1 MANKK
6 GDISSMGV
14 ILTRLPTVFLTL
26 STKSNKNKQW
36 NILLDNSSEKESDE
50 NIIIAGI
57 LYVCN
62 WRFKRKEI
70 KYYTNV
76 LKNIQ
81 EPDPEYQNL
90 LYKLKPVGS
99 KDEKSKSDD
108 LKDIYGNFVILR
120 NGRLSRTSS

>member
-1 MANKK
+1 M
-6 GDISSMGV
+6 
-14 ILTRLPTVFLTL
+14 
-26 STKSNKNKQW
+26 
-36 NILLDNSSEKESDE
+36 
-50 NIIIAGI
+50 
-57 LYVCN
+57 
-62 WRFKRKEI
+62 
-70 KYYTNV
+70 

-99 KDEKSKSDD
+99 KDDKSKSDD